1 MLNLYRFANIF
12 KRRPCMISCAVTTSF
27 LGCLVTMFLFIRYVW
42 FLGLSPLANAAALV
56 ALLLIG
62 CFPLL
67 VSYRFENA
75 LGSLYPCY
83 RYGLYYVFIS
93 AIILLTLTLVTDAV
107 WFAGYKFGW
116 FDCLPYSREFCIKYN
131 LWLVGAAALFGAY
144 ALYAGT
150 KIPDFKEITLSSPQI
165 NRKRTIVVLSD
176 LHIHRVINPEKI
188 KGIVAKTN
196 AQNPDIILLA
206 GDVIDDNVKSISS
219 TISLLKGLKAKEGIY
234 FVTGNHE
241 FYAGYKPTV
250 ETLKKLGFTFLEN
263 GGVSLEDIYIAGIP
277 DTFSGHFY
285 GKNADLEKNFAES
298 GNNRYRILLSHT
310 PTDFGRQNNFNLEIS
325 GHTHGGQILPFHI
338 LTLLHNKYLAGLY
351 KMENNAHIYVTRGA
365 GQWGPQMRFLAPSEI
380 TVIKL
385 TPSKG
390 NN

>member
-1 MLNLYRFANIF
+1 M
-12 KRRPCMISCAVTTSF
+12 P
-27 LGCLVTMFLFIRYVW
+27 
-42 FLGLSPLANAAALV
+42 
-56 ALLLIG
+56 
-62 CFPLL
+62 
-67 VSYRFENA
+67 
-75 LGSLYPCY
+75 
-83 RYGLYYVFIS
+83 
-93 AIILLTLTLVTDAV
+93 IILLTLTLVTDAV

-206 GDVIDDNVKSISS
+206 GDVIDDNVKSVSS
-219 TISLLKGLKAKEGIY
+219 TISLLKELKAKEGIY

-285 GKNADLEKNFAES
+285 GKNADLEKTFAES

-325 GHTHGGQILPFHI
+325 GHTHGGQIFPFHI

>member
-1 MLNLYRFANIF
+1 M
-12 KRRPCMISCAVTTSF
+12 
-27 LGCLVTMFLFIRYVW
+27 
-42 FLGLSPLANAAALV
+42 
-56 ALLLIG
+56 
-62 CFPLL
+62 
-67 VSYRFENA
+67 
-75 LGSLYPCY
+75 
-83 RYGLYYVFIS
+83 
-93 AIILLTLTLVTDAV
+93 
-107 WFAGYKFGW
+107 
-116 FDCLPYSREFCIKYN
+116 
-131 LWLVGAAALFGAY
+131 
-144 ALYAGT
+144 
-150 KIPDFKEITLSSPQI
+150 
-165 NRKRTIVVLSD
+165 
-176 LHIHRVINPEKI
+176 
-188 KGIVAKTN
+188 
-196 AQNPDIILLA
+196 
-206 GDVIDDNVKSISS
+206 
-219 TISLLKGLKAKEGIY
+219 KGLKAKEGIY

-285 GKNADLEKNFAES
+285 GKNADLEKTFAES
-298 GNNRYRILLSHT
+298 GDNRYRILLSHT

-325 GHTHGGQILPFHI
+325 GHTHGGQIFPFHI

-351 KMENNAHIYVTRGA
+351 KRENNAHIYVTRGA

>member
-1 MLNLYRFANIF
+1 
-12 KRRPCMISCAVTTSF
+12 MISCAVTTSF

-206 GDVIDDNVKSISS
+206 GDVIDDNVKSVSS

-241 FYAGYKPTV
+241 FYDGYKPTV
-250 ETLKKLGFTFLEN
+250 ETLKKLGFTLPAFPILSAVISTAKMPIWKKPLPKAVTT
-263 GGVSLEDIYIAGIP
+263 GIGYCFRTRRPTLADKTTLTWKSPAIPTADRYSRSIFSLCCTTNIWPAC
-277 DTFSGHFY
+277 T
-285 GKNADLEKNFAES
+285 KWKT
-298 GNNRYRILLSHT
+298 T
-310 PTDFGRQNNFNLEIS
+310 PIFT
-325 GHTHGGQILPFHI
+325 
-338 LTLLHNKYLAGLY
+338 
-351 KMENNAHIYVTRGA
+351 
-365 GQWGPQMRFLAPSEI
+365 
-380 TVIKL
+380 
-385 TPSKG
+385 
-390 NN
+390 

>member
-1 MLNLYRFANIF
+1 MGKAD
-12 KRRPCMISCAVTTSF
+12 
-27 LGCLVTMFLFIRYVW
+27 VW
-42 FLGLSPLANAAALV
+42 SHK
-56 ALLLIG
+56 I
-62 CFPLL
+62 
-67 VSYRFENA
+67 
-75 LGSLYPCY
+75 
-83 RYGLYYVFIS
+83 
-93 AIILLTLTLVTDAV
+93 
-107 WFAGYKFGW
+107 
-116 FDCLPYSREFCIKYN
+116 
-131 LWLVGAAALFGAY
+131 VGAAALFGAY

-206 GDVIDDNVKSISS
+206 GDVIDDNVKSVSS

-241 FYAGYKPTV
+241 FYDGYKPTV

-285 GKNADLEKNFAES
+285 GKNDRCTYGDCGCSNAADICIISVF
-298 GNNRYRILLSHT
+298 T
-310 PTDFGRQNNFNLEIS
+310 EIFPKRNCIRS
-325 GHTHGGQILPFHI
+325 
-338 LTLLHNKYLAGLY
+338 
-351 KMENNAHIYVTRGA
+351 
-365 GQWGPQMRFLAPSEI
+365 
-380 TVIKL
+380 
-385 TPSKG
+385 SKG
-390 NN
+390 LIHCPYKIK

>member
-1 MLNLYRFANIF
+1 
-12 KRRPCMISCAVTTSF
+12 MISCAVTTSF
-27 LGCLVTMFLFIRYVW
+27 LGCLVTMFLFIRYIW

-196 AQNPDIILLA
+196 AQNPDIILL
-206 GDVIDDNVKSISS
+206 DDFFQDFHFQI
-219 TISLLKGLKAKEGIY
+219 
-234 FVTGNHE
+234 F
-241 FYAGYKPTV
+241 FTV
-250 ETLKKLGFTFLEN
+250 
-263 GGVSLEDIYIAGIP
+263 S
-277 DTFSGHFY
+277 
-285 GKNADLEKNFAES
+285 
-298 GNNRYRILLSHT
+298 
-310 PTDFGRQNNFNLEIS
+310 
-325 GHTHGGQILPFHI
+325 
-338 LTLLHNKYLAGLY
+338 
-351 KMENNAHIYVTRGA
+351 
-365 GQWGPQMRFLAPSEI
+365 
-380 TVIKL
+380 
-385 TPSKG
+385 
-390 NN
+390 